1 LFRYDENFVGVS
13 RCGVLRRGGGEAV
26 SAYVSMTARK
36 FLSILL
42 ILTLV
47 IPAAGGPAFAQ
58 TAFKIS
64 DVAPKGFEALSEAQT
79 TLLDVYYAGRQVAST
94 MATFG
99 AESVVFANPIE
110 ILSKISRLKNQE
122 KLLSVLSGPMAPNV
136 ELVCFEDAKP
146 EDPCGKLKPEV
157 VGVILDEG
165 NFRVEVFI
173 HPDFLNVHE
182 LGIPRFLP
190 PSESDLSVVSSFAG
204 AVSGS
209 ASVTNTHNTRN
220 QTVIAYQQSRARVNS
235 AYSNTSE
242 WLLDTA
248 FVEHDVR
255 EQRYM
260 AGVFQ
265 STSMDNIGEIKL
277 LGAGYTTTTDTRVDL
292 DVGFGN
298 QLVVFL
304 PKAAQVDLFKDGR
317 LIGSRFYE
325 AGKQVLDTSQLP
337 EGAYDVTLKI
347 KERGGESREETQ
359 FYTKSTSLPP
369 SDAPLYYIEGG
380 MLLND
385 VTTPL
390 PTRSNVPIVHYG
402 AMFRLNDN
410 LGLGGDFITSD
421 KVSVAEFRAI
431 YLGRDLRLRGAG
443 VLTTDDDI
451 AASLTASGDL
461 WDVGYTLNMRR
472 NWAGGALASTTA
484 NPTFD
489 PIGASFTQARMGL
502 NYAWGQAQ
510 YSWSSLY
517 QANDGSADTYAHGPT
532 MTYPL
537 YRNGQ
542 WSAMLRMEATR
553 SQDQTLALA
562 RVQFRLVDPVLSIG
576 ASSGFEHVKRRTA
589 STTSDDGYTADGS
602 VNASW
607 REKDLVPGD
616 LTLGGTFNTE
626 TGLRSL
632 QTNADYV
639 SKWGRYALDIDRSWG
654 RNSNGA
660 GASVAGNFA
669 TSLISNGTSVVLGG
683 RERRDSGVVVR
694 LDGRAKD
701 AVFKVFVD
709 GQPNGELQVGDS
721 LPLLLAPYKTYAVRI
736 EPQGGDFVSYEAED
750 REVTLYPGNVAAVTW
765 SVNPIIAVFGRVL
778 REDGAPVAFA
788 RIDGVAGGSFTDDL
802 GYFQAEL
809 TDPGTLT
816 FRPAQGSVCTVVIPT
831 LPEGEV
837 FADLKDL
844 VCRDTLLEARAN
856 PPVEVE
862 VAQATPA
869 APEVT
874 QATPEVTPTPVTPN
888 LAHKGVIEAAAQV
901 LEEKVEALEKQVEA
915 AERAAERGAKSN
927 APVTRTTRVVP
938 ANSAASPVAVTTK
951 TRQPSRYRVQL
962 AAYRDRTHAAR
973 GWRKI
978 SARAGDLLADR
989 AAIVTKVT
997 LAGRGTFY
1005 RLQAGPPSDRAVA
1018 RELCDGLLGKSLS
1031 CRVVRMASSAS
1042 LTSPVT
1048 SPVTPVVR
1056 AGQTVGA
1063 ASGMSYVQKPV
1074 RSNYLIQLGSHRSRQ
1089 LAQQDW
1095 RRLVGL
1101 SEGFL
1106 SGLEPMVRRIDLGT
1120 RGVYHRLQIQA
1131 PARHRDAQALCQ
1143 NLKDLALPCLVVKR
1157 PPGS

>member
-1 LFRYDENFVGVS
+1 MFRNSEFIV
-13 RCGVLRRGGGEAV
+13 RALRRGGDATA
-26 SAYVSMTARK
+26 SAYLPVAVRK
-36 FLSILL
+36 FFVALL

-47 IPAAGGPAFAQ
+47 LPAGSGPALAQ

-99 AESVVFANPIE
+99 TESVVFANPIE
-110 ILSKISRLKNQE
+110 ILSKIPRLKNQE
-122 KLLSVLSGPMAPNV
+122 KLLSVLSGPMVPNV

-157 VGVILDEG
+157 IGVILDEG

-173 HPDFLNVHE
+173 HPDFLDVHE

-209 ASVTNTHNTRN
+209 ASATNTHNTRN
-220 QTVIAYQQSRARVNS
+220 QTVIGYKQSRARINS

-242 WLLDTA
+242 WVFDTA
-248 FVEHDVR
+248 FLEHDIL
-255 EQRYM
+255 EQRYR

-277 LGAGYTTTTDTRVDL
+277 FGAGYTTTTDTRVDL
-292 DVGFGN
+292 DIGFGN
-298 QLVVFL
+298 QLIVFL

-347 KERGGESREETQ
+347 KERGGASREETQ

-369 SDAPLYYIEGG
+369 KDAPLYYVEGG

-385 VTTPL
+385 VTTPF
-390 PTRSNVPIVHYG
+390 PTRSNIPIVHYG

-431 YLGRDLRLRGAG
+431 YLGRVLRLRGAG

-451 AASLTASGDL
+451 AASVTASGDL
-461 WDVGYTLNMRR
+461 WDVGYALSMRR
-472 NWAGGALASTTA
+472 NWAGGALASTA
-484 NPTFD
+484 SNPTFD
-489 PIGASFTQARMGL
+489 PIGASFTQARIGL

-517 QANDGSADTYAHGPT
+517 QANDGSADTYSHGPT

-537 YRNGQ
+537 YRDGQ

-562 RVQFRLVDPVLSIG
+562 RVQFRRVDPVISMG
-576 ASSGFEHVKRRTA
+576 GSSGFEHIKRRTA
-589 STTSDDGYTADGS
+589 STTTDDGYTADGS

-607 REKDLVPGD
+607 REQDLVPGD
-616 LTLGGTFNTE
+616 LTLGGTFNAE
-626 TGLRSL
+626 TGLRTL

-639 SKWGRYALDIDRSWG
+639 SNWGRYALDVDRSWG
-654 RNSNGA
+654 RNSSGE

-669 TSLISNGTSVVLGG
+669 TSLISNGTSIVLGG

-736 EPQGGDFVSYEAED
+736 EPKGGDFVSYEADD
-750 REVTLYPGNVAAVTW
+750 REITLYPGNVAAVTW
-765 SVNPIIAVFGRVL
+765 SVNPIVAVFGRVL
-778 REDGAPVAFA
+778 REDGTPVTFA
-788 RIDGVAGGSFTDDL
+788 RIEGVAGGSFTDDL

-809 TDPGTLT
+809 TDPGALT
-816 FRPAQGSVCTVVIPT
+816 FRPAQGNVCTVVIPT

-844 VCRDTLLEARAN
+844 VCRDTLLEARDT

-862 VAQATPA
+862 VAQATETA
-869 APEVT
+869 A
-874 QATPEVTPTPVTPN
+874 EVTPTPVTPN
-888 LAHKGVIEAAAQV
+888 LVRQSTIEAAAQV

-915 AERAAERGAKSN
+915 AERDAAQRTKSKAPILRSSPGVPVKSSVSPAVVAAKSE
-927 APVTRTTRVVP
+927 
-938 ANSAASPVAVTTK
+938 
-951 TRQPSRYRVQL
+951 QPSRYSVQL
-962 AAYRDRTHAAR
+962 AAYRDRKHAAG

-989 AAIVTKVT
+989 AAVVTKVT

-1031 CRVVRMASSAS
+1031 CRVVRMASSAA

-1048 SPVTPVVR
+1048 PPVTPIVR

-1074 RSNYLIQLGSHRSRQ
+1074 RSEYLIQLGSHRSRQ

-1095 RRLVGL
+1095 RRIVGL

-1106 SGLEPMVRRIDLGT
+1106 SGLEPIVSRIDLGT
-1120 RGVYHRLQIQA
+1120 RGVYHRLHIQA
-1131 PARHRDAQALCQ
+1131 PARHREAQALCQ
-1143 NLKDLALPCLVVKR
+1143 NLKDLALPCLVVRR
-1157 PPGS
+1157 PAGS